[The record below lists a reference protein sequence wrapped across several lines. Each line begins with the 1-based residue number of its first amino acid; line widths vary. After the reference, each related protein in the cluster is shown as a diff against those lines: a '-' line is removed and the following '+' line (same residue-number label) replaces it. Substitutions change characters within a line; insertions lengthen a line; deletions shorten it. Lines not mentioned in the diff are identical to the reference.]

1 MTIEI
6 FWGCGSPYSWR
17 VQLALEI
24 KRIAY
29 QGRQLSFSDADLQS
43 GEFLALNPR
52 GQVPALRDGEFT
64 LYESIAILSY
74 LDAIQPVP
82 ALFGSDPAER
92 GLIWRLIMECVYYL
106 EPHMTSFAGTIF
118 SGELPEKRDEAIKS
132 RQQVE
137 QEFYRLDAVL
147 EQNDYLAGKRIS
159 AADVAA
165 YPVIQL
171 LLIAARRENTE
182 AVSGRLRKIDRH
194 FPALHAWCRRI
205 EALPGFEKTNPPH
218 WRG

>member
-24 KRIAY
+24 KGIPY

-43 GEFLALNPR
+43 EAFLAINPR

-74 LDAIQPVP
+74 LDAKQPEP
-82 ALFGSDPAER
+82 PLFGRDTAER
-92 GLIWRLIMECVYYL
+92 GLIWRQIMECVYYL

-118 SGELPEKRDEAIKS
+118 SGELPEKSDEAVKS

-137 QEFYRLDAVL
+137 QELCRLDAVL
-147 EQNDYLAGKRIS
+147 EQNDYLAGNRIS
-159 AADVAA
+159 AADVAT

>member
-24 KRIAY
+24 KRIPY
-29 QGRQLSFSDADLQS
+29 QGRQLSFSSQDLQS
-43 GEFLALNPR
+43 GEFLAINPR

-74 LDAIQPVP
+74 LDAKQPEP
-82 ALFGSDPAER
+82 PLFGRDAAER
-92 GLIWRLIMECVYYL
+92 GLIWRQIMECVYYL

-118 SGELPEKRDEAIKS
+118 SGELPEKSDEAIKS

-137 QEFYRLDAVL
+137 RELYRLDAVL
-147 EQNDYLAGKRIS
+147 EQNDYLAGKQIS
-159 AADVAA
+159 AADVAT

>member
-24 KRIAY
+24 KRIPY
-29 QGRQLSFSDADLQS
+29 QGRQLSFSSQDLQS
-43 GEFLALNPR
+43 GKFLAINPR

-74 LDAIQPVP
+74 LDAIQPEP

-92 GLIWRLIMECVYYL
+92 GLIWRQIMECVYYL
-106 EPHMTSFAGTIF
+106 EPHMTPFAGTIF
-118 SGELPEKRDEAIKS
+118 SGELPEKSDEAIKS

-147 EQNDYLAGKRIS
+147 EQTDYLAGNRIS
-159 AADVAA
+159 AADVAI

>member
-1 MTIEI
+1 MIEV

-24 KRIAY
+24 KKIPY
-29 QGRQLSFSDADLQS
+29 HSRQLSFSGHDLKS
-43 GEFLALNPR
+43 EAFLAINPR
-52 GQVPALRDGEFT
+52 GLVPAIKDGEFT
-64 LYESIAILSY
+64 LYESIAILNY
-74 LDAIQPVP
+74 LDAIRPEP
-82 ALFGSDPAER
+82 ALFGSDPAAR

-118 SGELPEKRDEAIKS
+118 SGELPEKRDQAITS

-137 QEFYRLDAVL
+137 QEFERLDRVL
-147 EQNDYLAGKRIS
+147 ERNDFLAGKRIS

-171 LLIAARRENTE
+171 LMIAARRENTE
-182 AVSGRLRKIDRH
+182 AVSGRLRQVDGH
-194 FPALHAWCRRI
+194 FPALHAWCRHI

-218 WRG
+218 WRI